1 MNDAAF
7 PSFINPTPLGQDFMR
22 YDFLTPEFCEYIVM
36 AAEGQEWSSN
46 RFDAYRTQDIYLEE
60 AIPDL
65 FQSID
70 LHLQHRIWPSVI
82 KYWDVDPIK
91 TSTAFVLK
99 YTMDS
104 QKSLPLHHDESFI
117 SGSVKLNED
126 YEGGI
131 LKFPRQSFT
140 NEDLKVGQLLCWPS
154 KITHPHLSTEL
165 TSGTKYSLTIWTD
178 ETNG

>member
-70 LHLQHRIWPSVI
+70 LHLQHRIWPSVTCGFS
-82 KYWDVDPIK
+82 
-91 TSTAFVLK
+91 TS
-99 YTMDS
+99 S
-104 QKSLPLHHDESFI
+104 
-117 SGSVKLNED
+117 
-126 YEGGI
+126 
-131 LKFPRQSFT
+131 SFT
-140 NEDLKVGQLLCWPS
+140 VPFIFS
-154 KITHPHLSTEL
+154 KLFSIIKLFSLSI
-165 TSGTKYSLTIWTD
+165 SLY
-178 ETNG
+178 G